1 MRLGMIVLT
10 IVAASAVTTSS
21 LAALAAKDP
30 KQLALRESDFP
41 SDVHR
46 MSERV
51 NRSAQLPGGGRGQAY
66 TTTFSFRYGQ
76 NKKEVVTV
84 TVVAAGNASQ
94 AHGVFAALRKQTAQG
109 AKDRS
114 PVRLAAY
121 GNEQVAAVT
130 GDVRNDEAGAG
141 LLVRKNTV
149 VWILDIG
156 TDPLAKDFGFSK
168 AQALAELTKYA
179 RKQKQR
185 VGNG

>member
-21 LAALAAKDP
+21 LAALAVKDP
-30 KQLALRESDFP
+30 KSVALRESDFP
-41 SDVHR
+41 VGAHR
-46 MSERV
+46 MSEKV
-51 NRSAQLPGGGRGQAY
+51 DRSAPLPGGGRGQAY
-66 TTTFSFRYGQ
+66 TTTFSFRYGAHKQ
-76 NKKEVVTV
+76 EIVTI
-84 TVVAAGNASQ
+84 TVLAAGNASLG
-94 AHGVFAALRKQTAQG
+94 HGVFSALRKEAAK

-114 PVRLAAY
+114 PVRLPAY